1 MPELQQETFQ
11 KRQIAYK
18 VKISDI
24 LDKGFAKDEFSA
36 GYIKL
41 DKANVSR
48 VNVIATVVYKSESS
62 NYSTAIID
70 DGTGKILV
78 RSFENFDKFSKI
90 DVGDTILAIGKIREF
105 NNERYIMPEIF
116 KKINNVGW
124 VNVRKLELENTKISD
139 DVKIKDKRLIA
150 EVSTNVNE
158 EIYLLIKSLDKGDGV
173 PIDDVI
179 SNSNDVEAENII
191 NKLLENGDVFE
202 IKPGR
207 LKILE

>member
-24 LDKGFAKDEFSA
+24 LSGSFAKDEFFA
-36 GYIKL
+36 GYIRL
-41 DKANVSR
+41 NNVDISR
-48 VNVIATVVYKSESS
+48 VNIVATLVYKSEGINNSS
-62 NYSTAIID
+62 AIID

-78 RSFENFDKFSKI
+78 RSFENSDKFTKTDI
-90 DVGDTILAIGKIREF
+90 GDSILAIGKIREF
-105 NNERYIMPEIF
+105 NNERYIVPEIF
-116 KKINNVGW
+116 KKINNAAW
-124 VNVRKLELENTKISD
+124 VNVRKLELENTSFNNDSKIID
-139 DVKIKDKRLIA
+139 NNPVV
-150 EVSTNVNE
+150 EVSASVNE
-158 EIYLLIKSLDKGDGV
+158 EIFLLIKSLDKGDGV

-179 SNSNDVEAENII
+179 KTSNNIEAEGII
-191 NKLLENGDVFE
+191 NKLLKNGDVFE